1 MEENKDKI
9 KRKGKNFQTKPFA
22 ACNIAR
28 SF

>member
-9 KRKGKNFQTKPFA
+9 KQKSKNSQMKPFA
-22 ACNIAR
+22 ACNIAH